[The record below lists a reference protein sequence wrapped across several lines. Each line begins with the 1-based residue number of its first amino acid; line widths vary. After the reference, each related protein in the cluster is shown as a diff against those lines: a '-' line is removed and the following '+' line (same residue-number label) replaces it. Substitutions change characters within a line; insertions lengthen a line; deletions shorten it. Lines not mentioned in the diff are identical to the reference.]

1 MPRRYTW
8 HMEILYS
15 ALLFLILLG
24 VTYCAKLL
32 RSLHS
37 KVSKTAAAITRD
49 IQKLA
54 VENKK
59 NSMIAYRQTEAFN
72 QLTNLLD
79 FKAAIPSTRSWA
91 ASPDLLLTISEIV
104 KKNKPGLVVEL
115 GSGVSTLVAAKS
127 GARKIVSI
135 DNSDAWGAKTVTLLK
150 EHKVRGVDVRIA
162 PLRPYANGSEW
173 YDLDAIKDLKRIDV
187 LIVDGPPGSKNPEAR
202 YPALQQFKN
211 KLSATA
217 IVIIDDVNRDGE
229 RKLAEDFA
237 KALPNHEL
245 TILDHEKGTAIIAPR

>member
-1 MPRRYTW
+1 
-8 HMEILYS
+8 MEILYS

-37 KVSKTAAAITRD
+37 KVSKTSAAITRD

-91 ASPDLLLTISEIV
+91 ASPYFLLTISEIV

-173 YDLDAIKDLKRIDV
+173 YDLDAIKDLKKIDL

-245 TILDHEKGTAIIAPR
+245 TILDHEKGTAVIAPR

>member
-1 MPRRYTW
+1 
-8 HMEILYS
+8 MEILQDV
-15 ALLFLILLG
+15 LLFLVLLG

-37 KVSKTAAAITRD
+37 KVSKTSAAITRD
-49 IQKLA
+49 IQKLS

-59 NSMIAYRQTEAFN
+59 NSMIAYRQTEAFT

-79 FKAAIPSTRSWA
+79 FKAAIPATRSWA

-104 KKNKPGLVVEL
+104 KKNRPGLVVEL
-115 GSGVSTLVAAKS
+115 GSGISTLVAAKS
-127 GARKIVSI
+127 GARKIISI
-135 DNSDAWGAKTVTLLK
+135 DNSDAWGAKTVALLK

-173 YDLDAIKDLKRIDV
+173 YDLDAIKDLKKIDL

-202 YPALQQFKN
+202 YPALQQFKD
-211 KLSATA
+211 KLSPTA
-217 IVIIDDVNRDGE
+217 IVVIDDVNREGE

-245 TILDHEKGTAIIAPR
+245 IILDHEKGTAIIAPR

>member
-1 MPRRYTW
+1 
-8 HMEILYS
+8 MEILYS

-24 VTYCAKLL
+24 ITYCAKLL

-37 KVSKTAAAITRD
+37 KVSKTSAAITRD
-49 IQKLA
+49 IQKLS

-59 NSMIAYRQTEAFN
+59 NSMIAYRQTEAFT

-79 FKAAIPSTRSWA
+79 FKAAIPATRSWA

-104 KKNKPGLVVEL
+104 KKNRPGLVVEL
-115 GSGVSTLVAAKS
+115 GSGISTLVAAKS
-127 GARKIVSI
+127 GARKIISI
-135 DNSDAWGAKTVTLLK
+135 DNSDAWGAKTVALLK

-173 YDLDAIKDLKRIDV
+173 YDLDAIKDLKKIDL

-202 YPALQQFKN
+202 YPALQQFKD
-211 KLSATA
+211 KLSPTA
-217 IVIIDDVNRDGE
+217 IVVIDDVNREGE

>member
-1 MPRRYTW
+1 
-8 HMEILYS
+8 MEILYS
-15 ALLFLILLG
+15 ALLFLTLLG

-37 KVSKTAAAITRD
+37 KVSKSSAAITRD
-49 IQKLA
+49 IQKLSL
-54 VENKK
+54 ENKK
-59 NSMIAYRQTEAFN
+59 NSMIAYRQAEAFT

-79 FKAAIPSTRSWA
+79 FKAAIPATRSWA

-104 KKNKPGLVVEL
+104 KKNRPGLVVEL
-115 GSGVSTLVAAKS
+115 GSGISTLVAAKS
-127 GARKIVSI
+127 GARKIISI
-135 DNSDAWGAKTVTLLK
+135 DNSDAWGAKTVALLK

-173 YDLDAIKDLKRIDV
+173 YDLDAIKDLKKIDL

-202 YPALQQFKN
+202 YPALQQFKD
-211 KLSATA
+211 KLSPAA
-217 IVIIDDVNRDGE
+217 IVVIDDVNREGE

-245 TILDHEKGTAIIAPR
+245 TILDHEKGTAIISPR

>member
-1 MPRRYTW
+1 
-8 HMEILYS
+8 MEILYA

-24 VTYCAKLL
+24 VAYCAKLL
-32 RSLHS
+32 RALHVKINKKFESVSRELS
-37 KVSKTAAAITRD
+37 K
-49 IQKLA
+49 LPL
-54 VENKK
+54 ENKK
-59 NSMIAYRQTEAFN
+59 SSMIAYRQTEAFI

-79 FKAAIPSTRSWA
+79 FKAAIPATRSWA

-104 KKNKPGLVVEL
+104 KKAKPGLVVEL
-115 GSGVSTLVAAKS
+115 GSGISTLVAAKS

-135 DNSDAWGAKTVTLLK
+135 DNSDSWGAKTVALLK

-162 PLRPYANGSEW
+162 PLRPYANGSDW
-173 YDLDAIKDLKRIDV
+173 YDLDAIKDLKKIDL

-202 YPALQQFKN
+202 YPALQQFKD
-211 KLSATA
+211 KLTASAI
-217 IVIIDDVNRDGE
+217 IVIDDVRRDGE

-245 TILDHEKGTAIIAPR
+245 IILDHEKGTAVISPR

>member
-1 MPRRYTW
+1 
-8 HMEILYS
+8 
-15 ALLFLILLG
+15 
-24 VTYCAKLL
+24 
-32 RSLHS
+32 
-37 KVSKTAAAITRD
+37 VSKTSAAITRD
-49 IQKLA
+49 IQKLS

-79 FKAAIPSTRSWA
+79 FKAAIPATRSWA

-104 KKNKPGLVVEL
+104 KKNRPGLVVEL
-115 GSGVSTLVAAKS
+115 GSGISTLVTAKS

-135 DNSDAWGAKTVTLLK
+135 DNSDAWGAKTVVLLK

-173 YDLDAIKDLKRIDV
+173 YDLDAIKDLKKIDL

-202 YPALQQFKN
+202 YPALQQFKD
-211 KLSATA
+211 KLSPSA
-217 IVIIDDVNRDGE
+217 IVVIDDVNREGE

-245 TILDHEKGTAIIAPR
+245 TILDHEKGTAIISPR

>member
-1 MPRRYTW
+1 
-8 HMEILYS
+8 MEILYS

-24 VTYCAKLL
+24 ITYCAKLL

-37 KVSKTAAAITRD
+37 KVSKTSAAITRD
-49 IQKLA
+49 IQKLS

-59 NSMIAYRQTEAFN
+59 NSMIAFRQTEAFT

-79 FKAAIPSTRSWA
+79 FKAAIPATRSWA

-104 KKNKPGLVVEL
+104 KKNRPGLVVEL
-115 GSGVSTLVAAKS
+115 GSGISTLVAAKS
-127 GARKIVSI
+127 GARKIISI
-135 DNSDAWGAKTVTLLK
+135 DNSDAWGAKTVALLK

-173 YDLDAIKDLKRIDV
+173 YDLDAIKDLKKIDL

-202 YPALQQFKN
+202 YPALQQFKD
-211 KLSATA
+211 KLSPAA
-217 IVIIDDVNRDGE
+217 IVVIDDVNREGE

>member
-1 MPRRYTW
+1 
-8 HMEILYS
+8 
-15 ALLFLILLG
+15 
-24 VTYCAKLL
+24 
-32 RSLHS
+32 
-37 KVSKTAAAITRD
+37 VSKTSAAITRD
-49 IQKLA
+49 IQKLS

-79 FKAAIPSTRSWA
+79 FKAAIPATRSWA

-104 KKNKPGLVVEL
+104 KKNRPGLVVEL
-115 GSGVSTLVAAKS
+115 GSGISTLVTAKS

-135 DNSDAWGAKTVTLLK
+135 DNSDAWGAKTVALLK

-173 YDLDAIKDLKRIDV
+173 YDLDAIKDLKKIDL

-202 YPALQQFKN
+202 YPALQQFKD
-211 KLSATA
+211 KLSPSA
-217 IVIIDDVNRDGE
+217 IVVIDDVNREGE